1 MSKYF
6 PTDAECGHHEIFGNV
21 QIATLAGDHLQF
33 SIADIP
39 DKGGVPEHS
48 HINEQMGIILSGE
61 LDFTIGDERKRLKPG
76 ELYRIPGGVP
86 HAVYASNGP
95 VKVLDVFYPIRDEYR

>member
-1 MSKYF
+1 MSQYF
-6 PTDAECGHHEIFGNV
+6 PTDSECGHREIFGSV
-21 QIATLAGDHLQF
+21 QITTLAGEHIQF

-39 DKGGVPEHS
+39 DQSGVPRHS

-61 LDFTIGDERKRLKPG
+61 LDFTIGDETKRMKPG
-76 ELYRIPGGVP
+76 ECYRIPGGVP
-86 HAVYASNGP
+86 HSVYAPNGP